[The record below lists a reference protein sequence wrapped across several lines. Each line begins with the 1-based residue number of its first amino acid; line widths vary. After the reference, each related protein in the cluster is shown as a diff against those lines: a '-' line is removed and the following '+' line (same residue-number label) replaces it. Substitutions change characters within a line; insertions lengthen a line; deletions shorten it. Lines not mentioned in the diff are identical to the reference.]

1 MGGNLF
7 KLGRLPRAEYKKIE
21 HELIVY
27 LDKKFG
33 QHYRIPRYYDDKAD
47 FGDVD
52 IVVSSQAITGN
63 WEQLKQEII
72 KDLGLSQYKST
83 GAVFSTVYH
92 NFQVDYFVRNHQYFT
107 TTYNFLSFND
117 IGNLIGRIFKR
128 FNLKYG
134 EQGLQYVFRRTDNHY
149 HRDIEVSKDIEKIFG
164 FLQLDYV
171 QWQKGFTS
179 KNEMF
184 DWVVACPYF
193 SVKPYEK
200 MSKKMEQRLKE
211 RPTIQAFI
219 AYLEK
224 NNVSK
229 VYKFPEDRGTY
240 LPMID
245 QHFPEAT
252 LPKYIAHEKEREK
265 YALAIKTKYNGRV
278 IMELFPTLQ
287 GKALGSFM
295 VAFQAQWDD
304 YEKAFYEM
312 KAEEIMQALQKFYQ
326 NYVQRSN

>member
-7 KLGRLPRAEYKKIE
+7 KLGRLPRTEYKKIE
-21 HELIVY
+21 QELIMY
-27 LDKKFG
+27 LDQKFG
-33 QHYRIPRYYDDKAD
+33 QHYRIPRYYGDKAD

-52 IVVSSQAITGN
+52 IVVSGQAITGN

-72 KDLGLSQYKST
+72 QDLGLSQYKST
-83 GAVFSTVYH
+83 GAVFSTVYR

-134 EQGLQYVFRRTDNHY
+134 EQGLQYVFRRADNHY
-149 HRDIEVSKDIEKIFG
+149 QRAIEISKDIEKIFG
-164 FLQLDYV
+164 FLQLDYT
-171 QWQKGFTS
+171 QWQKGFAN

-193 SVKPYEK
+193 SVRPYEK
-200 MSKKMEQRLKE
+200 MNKKMEQRLKE

-224 NNVSK
+224 NNISK
-229 VYKFPEDRGTY
+229 VYDFADDY
-240 LPMID
+240 NVYIPMID
-245 QHFPEAT
+245 QYFPEAV
-252 LPKYIAHEKEREK
+252 LPKHIAREKEREK
-265 YALAIKTKYNGRV
+265 YVLVIKAKYNGRI
-278 IMELFPTLQ
+278 IMELFPKLQ

-295 VAFQAQWDD
+295 MAFQAQWEDH
-304 YEKAFYEM
+304 EKALYTMEAAEIKCRLQVFYGEF
-312 KAEEIMQALQKFYQ
+312 KYL
-326 NYVQRSN
+326 